1 MFALTPAD
9 ARPEPTS
16 VKQAERSYSEACR
29 ERFKTLV
36 NQPAPELAV
45 AHWLSGPPASIGDLK
60 GKTIVLYFWDLSY
73 VDDHVQWIQLLNLLQ
88 EVYGGKGL
96 VCVAICP
103 AAVDVETIKQH
114 IADQSLSY
122 SIGLDQPTA
131 VVGAKGE
138 TSHQYAVGWGIPF
151 VLIDTAGEITGGT
164 WDHDLEAQIQILLA
178 D

>member
-45 AHWLSGPPASIGDLK
+45 AHWLSGPPTSIGDLK

-138 TSHQYAVGWGIPF
+138 TSHQYAVGWGITF
-151 VLIDTAGEITGGT
+151 VLIDTAGEITGGA
-164 WDHDLEAQIQILLA
+164 WEHDLEAQIQILLA